1 MLRLKKYARE
11 FRTPER
17 KQKIRKGS
25 EAIRF
30 PFCVGTLSGSVVF
43 GYTFRVFCSKM
54 RKSEVIPMTKND
66 ISPTVSFDADQIRRE
81 NIRQVLLLVQEAL
94 EERGYNAINQ
104 LAGYLISNDP
114 AYISSHKNARS
125 IIQSVERHEI
135 IEELVRFYLEEN
147 GKNKE

>member
-1 MLRLKKYARE
+1 M
-11 FRTPER
+11 
-17 KQKIRKGS
+17 S
-25 EAIRF
+25 N
-30 PFCVGTLSGSVVF
+30 V
-43 GYTFRVFCSKM
+43 
-54 RKSEVIPMTKND
+54 D

-81 NIRQVLLLVQEAL
+81 NIRQVLMLVRSAL

-147 GKNKE
+147 NAE

>member
-1 MLRLKKYARE
+1 MSN
-11 FRTPER
+11 
-17 KQKIRKGS
+17 I
-25 EAIRF
+25 
-30 PFCVGTLSGSVVF
+30 
-43 GYTFRVFCSKM
+43 
-54 RKSEVIPMTKND
+54 D

-81 NIRQVLLLVQEAL
+81 NIRQVLMLVRSAL

-147 GKNKE
+147 SGE